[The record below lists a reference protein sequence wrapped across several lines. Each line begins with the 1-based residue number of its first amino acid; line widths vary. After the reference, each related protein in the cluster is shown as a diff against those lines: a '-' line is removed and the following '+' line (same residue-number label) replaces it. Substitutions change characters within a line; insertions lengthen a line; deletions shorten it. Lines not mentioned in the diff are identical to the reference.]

1 MRLKVTKKEIEK
13 LFPINS
19 IVKLIDS
26 SDMHKMIIGQTAKV
40 VNYVG
45 IGEFYN
51 YIIVEWLDPKFCN
64 YTTGGWLPDR
74 FELVGKDQSDA
85 TTNISFC
92 PRCNGELIKK
102 ESEEPF
108 TGRKYMIDKCK
119 DCGWC

>member
-1 MRLKVTKKEIEK
+1 VTKKEIEK

-19 IVKLIDS
+19 IVKLIDAS
-26 SDMHKMIIGQTAKV
+26 GMHMMTIGKTAKV

-45 IGEFYN
+45 IGEFCN
-51 YIIVEWLDPKFCN
+51 YIIVEWLDPKLCN
-64 YTTGGWLPDR
+64 YSIGGWLPER
-74 FELVGKDQSDA
+74 FELVGEDQQSNA
-85 TTNISFC
+85 TINISFC

-108 TGRKYMIDKCK
+108 TGRKFIIDKCK